1 MTGDIQSNARLV
13 IVCGLPGSGKTT
25 HAKRVMQQL
34 LAIRLCP
41 DEWMETLEIG
51 LWDSEVRERIEKLQW
66 RLAQEMLALGHNV
79 AIEWGTWARSERD
92 ALRAGARALGAAVEL
107 HFIDAPL
114 EVLFERIHRRNRES
128 PPITFEDIMKWNEGF
143 ERPSAEEMALF
154 DPPGQV

>member
-1 MTGDIQSNARLV
+1 
-13 IVCGLPGSGKTT
+13 
-25 HAKRVMQQL
+25 
-34 LAIRLCP
+34 
-41 DEWMETLEIG
+41 METLEVG

-114 EVLFERIHRRNRES
+114 ELLLERIHRRNRES
-128 PPITFEDIMKWNEGF
+128 PPITFEDIRKWNEDF